1 MKNKY
6 LLSLLWVIVSGF
18 GILMAQEIAIIPQPA
33 HLIVKNESFKFGK
46 QLKVC
51 IASYR
56 GDSVTLVFDS
66 FKDDFQKATG
76 IKVTSVRS
84 EAKAGIVLSV
94 NQTLAPEAYKLDV
107 SPKQI
112 RIEAARP
119 AGFYYALQT
128 LKQLIS
134 RHVMAGVA
142 VGGRQEWSIPTV
154 EIEDVPRFEWRG
166 FMLDEGRHFFGK
178 DEVKRVID
186 IMSTYKMNRFH
197 WHLTED
203 QGWRIEIKKYPK
215 LTCLA
220 E

>member
-18 GILMAQEIAIIPQPA
+18 GVLMAQEIAIIPQPA

-84 EAKAGIVLSV
+84 DAKAGIVSWM
-94 NQTLAPEAYKLDV
+94 
-107 SPKQI
+107 
-112 RIEAARP
+112 
-119 AGFYYALQT
+119 F
-128 LKQLIS
+128 
-134 RHVMAGVA
+134 
-142 VGGRQEWSIPTV
+142 RQ
-154 EIEDVPRFEWRG
+154 
-166 FMLDEGRHFFGK
+166 
-178 DEVKRVID
+178 
-186 IMSTYKMNRFH
+186 NRFV
-197 WHLTED
+197 L
-203 QGWRIEIKKYPK
+203 K
-215 LTCLA
+215 LRALPGFIMHFKH
-220 E
+220 

>member
-1 MKNKY
+1 MGDSKRVW
-6 LLSLLWVIVSGF
+6 SLDGTRNSYHSATGSFV
-18 GILMAQEIAIIPQPA
+18 
-33 HLIVKNESFKFGK
+33 VKNESFKFGK

-119 AGFYYALQT
+119 AGF
-128 LKQLIS
+128 I
-134 RHVMAGVA
+134 M
-142 VGGRQEWSIPTV
+142 
-154 EIEDVPRFEWRG
+154 
-166 FMLDEGRHFFGK
+166 HFK
-178 DEVKRVID
+178 
-186 IMSTYKMNRFH
+186 H
-197 WHLTED
+197 
-203 QGWRIEIKKYPK
+203 
-215 LTCLA
+215 
-220 E
+220 

>member
-112 RIEAARP
+112 RIEAARDR
-119 AGFYYALQT
+119 
-128 LKQLIS
+128 KS
-134 RHVMAGVA
+134 VV
-142 VGGRQEWSIPTV
+142 
-154 EIEDVPRFEWRG
+154 
-166 FMLDEGRHFFGK
+166 
-178 DEVKRVID
+178 
-186 IMSTYKMNRFH
+186 
-197 WHLTED
+197 
-203 QGWRIEIKKYPK
+203 
-215 LTCLA
+215 
-220 E
+220 